1 MALHAAI
8 WYYLYLMLPRDALTM
23 PLSAL
28 EAAVSVA
35 NVMSAPLA
43 AGLLMLD
50 GTWGI
55 RDWQWLFLVEGCLTL
70 SIGLAAGM
78 VGKGLTM

>member
-1 MALHAAI
+1 M
-8 WYYLYLMLPRDALTM
+8 WYYLYLMLPRVALTM

-43 AGLLMLD
+43 AALLMLD
-50 GTWGI
+50 GAWGL
-55 RDWQWLFLVEGCLTL
+55 RDWQWLFLIEGILTL

-78 VGKGLTM
+78 VGRTKLFVA